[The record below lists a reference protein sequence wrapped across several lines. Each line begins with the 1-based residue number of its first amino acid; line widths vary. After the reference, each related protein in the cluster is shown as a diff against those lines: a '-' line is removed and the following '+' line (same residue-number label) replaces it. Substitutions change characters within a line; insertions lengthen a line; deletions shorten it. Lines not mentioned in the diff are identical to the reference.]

1 MRRQVYCIRLSE
13 EAYWLSL
20 LEASVQK
27 QFQVAAIWEEEAVVD
42 SFPHTLVSDKGQSF
56 LTSLIGPEGGFP
68 IPLSLVQEGLTIRMC
83 LRHWGF
89 SHGCSHFSNTHL
101 LRTSAAPRE
110 PVGKRM
116 STAPA

>member
-42 SFPHTLVSDKGQSF
+42 SFCMQLFRIDVTLSEH
-56 LTSLIGPEGGFP
+56 I
-68 IPLSLVQEGLTIRMC
+68 
-83 LRHWGF
+83 
-89 SHGCSHFSNTHL
+89 THL
-101 LRTSAAPRE
+101 T
-110 PVGKRM
+110 
-116 STAPA
+116 PALLL